1 MPTSAYKNALLPLI
15 SYPQPTLP
23 AAIAGALDAA
33 VALNLRVV
41 GLNLEINPPIA
52 AGFSGY
58 AMPIVGT
65 TIDAEEAKTKAN
77 AEAIAHEFL
86 AQTKHRELDA
96 ELRRTPCDAL
106 DSPGVAAVASRLFDL
121 TIVPIA
127 PQSRADRELA
137 EAVVFGSGRPVLL
150 LPPYWAV
157 HITPFDRPL
166 IAWDATCA
174 AARALSD
181 ALPMLRRA
189 REVFLVTVAPEASA
203 MAQTLPDVERWLNEH
218 GVRVNSARIDADG
231 QSAASAIAAHAKT
244 VRANLMVMGAF
255 GHSRMRDFIL
265 GGVTRSVLAE
275 LALPVLFSH

>member
-1 MPTSAYKNALLPLI
+1 MPTSAYKSALLPMI

-23 AAIAGALDAA
+23 AALAGALDAA
-33 VALNLRVV
+33 LALNLRIV

-77 AEAIAHEFL
+77 AEAIAREFT

-96 ELRRTPCDAL
+96 ELRRVACDAL
-106 DSPGVAAVASRLFDL
+106 DSPGLTAVAGRLFDL
-121 TIVPIA
+121 IIVPIA

-157 HITPFDRPL
+157 QITPFDRPL
-166 IAWDATCA
+166 IAWDATRA
-174 AARALSD
+174 AARALND

-189 REVFLVTVAPEASA
+189 REIFLVAVTPDASEI
-203 MAQTLPDVERWLNEH
+203 AQTLPDVQRWLNEH
-218 GVRVNSARIDADG
+218 GVRVNCARIDADG
-231 QSAASAIAAHAKT
+231 LSAAAAIAAHAKA
-244 VRANLMVMGAF
+244 VRANLIVMGAF
-255 GHSRMRDFIL
+255 GHSRVRDFIL

-275 LALPVLFSH
+275 PILPILFSH